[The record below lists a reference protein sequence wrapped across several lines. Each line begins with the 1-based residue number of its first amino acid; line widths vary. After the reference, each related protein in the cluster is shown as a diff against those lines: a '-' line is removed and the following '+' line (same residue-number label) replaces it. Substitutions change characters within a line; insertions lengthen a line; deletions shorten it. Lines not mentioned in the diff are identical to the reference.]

1 MFLPPFLFLF
11 FLLFSKHFETETA
24 DFFLSEKRSC
34 SSSYHRNKLDT
45 TIGKRKNGNKEN
57 VTGQTTLC
65 HAMFEEGDTLLAVIQ
80 KSFFYNKIK
89 VASNSNKG
97 AKKWAKKNRHRSLHY
112 KR

>member
-11 FLLFSKHFETETA
+11 FLFFRNILKQKLQI
-24 DFFLSEKRSC
+24 FFLSEKRSC
-34 SSSYHRNKLDT
+34 PSSYHRNKLDT

-97 AKKWAKKNRHRSLHY
+97 AKKWTQKNRHRSLHY

>member
-1 MFLPPFLFLF
+1 MKNTKVYVDFI
-11 FLLFSKHFETETA
+11 TE
-24 DFFLSEKRSC
+24 
-34 SSSYHRNKLDT
+34 KL
-45 TIGKRKNGNKEN
+45 KNGNKEN

-80 KSFFYNKIK
+80 KSFFYNKKK

-97 AKKWAKKNRHRSLHY
+97 AKKWTKKNRYRSLHY

>member
-1 MFLPPFLFLF
+1 MGVCRESWQTPILCIYRKFLK
-11 FLLFSKHFETETA
+11 S
-24 DFFLSEKRSC
+24 SEIVYNRLEIK
-34 SSSYHRNKLDT
+34 
-45 TIGKRKNGNKEN
+45 N

-97 AKKWAKKNRHRSLHY
+97 AKKWTQKNRHRSLHY